1 MFSDVIAL
9 FEYSPLSF
17 FVTVTILGLIVGS
30 FLNVVIF
37 RLPKIME
44 NEWFCECRELL
55 VDELKPTDKKKDKES
70 TEPEILTLSKPAST
84 CPKCSHKI
92 KVIENIPLLS
102 WLFLK
107 GKCSN
112 CKNPISVRYPIIE
125 TVSGVLSLAIAMH
138 YGVSIQTLFMLFLTW
153 SLITLTMIDFDK
165 MILPDQITLPL
176 VWLGLL
182 LNLNGLFV
190 GIEQAVIGA
199 MVGYLSLWSIFWL
212 FKLITGKEGMGYGDF
227 KLFAVFGAWF
237 GWELLPVL
245 ILMASLV
252 GAIIGISL
260 MLFKNHES
268 SKPIPFG
275 PYLAIAGWITALW
288 GDGIWQWYL
297 GMLV

>member
-17 FVTVTILGLIVGS
+17 YITVTILGLLVGS

-37 RLPKIME
+37 RLPKMME

-55 VDELKPTDKKKDKES
+55 EDELKSTDSKQKKAIK
-70 TEPEILTLSKPAST
+70 PEVLTLSKPAST
-84 CPKCSHKI
+84 CPKCGHKI
-92 KVIENIPLLS
+92 KIIENIPVLS
-102 WLFLK
+102 WLLLK
-107 GKCSN
+107 GKCSS
-112 CKNPISVRYPIIE
+112 CANPISARYPIIE
-125 TVSGVLSLAIAMH
+125 SVSGILSLVIAMH
-138 YGVSIQTLFMLFLTW
+138 YGVTIQTLFMLILTW
-153 SLITLTMIDFDK
+153 SLITLTMIDADK

-182 LNLNGLFV
+182 LNLNGVFI
-190 GIEQAVIGA
+190 GIEQAVVGA

-227 KLFAVFGAWF
+227 KLFSVFGAWF
-237 GWELLPVL
+237 GWEVLPVL

-260 MLFKNHES
+260 MLFKNHEG

-288 GDGIWQWYL
+288 GNDIWQWYL

>member
-252 GAIIGISL
+252 GAVIGISL
-260 MLFKNHES
+260 MVFKNHEG